1 MVLFLFSFKDITDT
15 HGKGHHSSKKD
26 GRLPAPVAK
35 KRFLICLPWAWFTSR
50 PSSVPWLSFSPCTR
64 VHHCH
69 IPAGSLVWVEIPSLN
84 SHSVFAPGSLGG
96 AEVCLQVEP
105 GHSLLQTQHTFPQ
118 EINTSEHSISNTALP
133 IRFFF
138 LLLLPFIHDALIS
151 ITVWQKTRSTGGRA
165 APASARPGN
174 AAAPCCT
181 SWPASSQGEAKE
193 RSTWVGWA
201 LFFFIHRST
210 DPAVHLFIYPA
221 GEKKRSYSDMQCPQS
236 PLWIINAD
244 I

>member
-35 KRFLICLPWAWFTSR
+35 KTFSYLLTLSMIYEQAVRRRLAFVFSVHSC
-50 PSSVPWLSFSPCTR
+50 SSL
-64 VHHCH
+64 
-69 IPAGSLVWVEIPSLN
+69 
-84 SHSVFAPGSLGG
+84 SHSSRQSCLGRDSFTELTQCFCTG
-96 AEVCLQVEP
+96 ESRWGGGVSSSGTWSQP
-105 GHSLLQTQHTFPQ
+105 QHTFPQ
-118 EINTSEHSISNTALP
+118 EINTSKQQRSVTHQM
-133 IRFFF
+133 F
-138 LLLLPFIHDALIS
+138 LLLLSFIYDALIW

-174 AAAPCCT
+174 VAAPCCT

-201 LFFFIHRST
+201 LFFFLST
-210 DPAVHLFIYPA
+210 DPQILMCTFLFTLQ
-221 GEKKRSYSDMQCPQS
+221 EKKKELLRHAVPSISSLNY
-236 PLWIINAD
+236 
-244 I
+244 